1 MEKPKE
7 CIRIIAKV
15 DNEIMDIYEFPYRIN
30 KNNLPSQMI
39 LRVINEMKIEYKNP
53 IIEIEFVPNT
63 M

>member
-1 MEKPKE
+1 MEKPKK

-15 DNEIMDIYEFPYRIN
+15 DNEIMEIFEFPYRIN
-30 KNNLPSQMI
+30 KNKLPSQMI
-39 LRVINEMKIEYKNP
+39 LRFIEEIKNEYKNP